1 MSTGPT
7 LDQLMEDLRRIA
19 SEGPGPQQRA
29 EPPPEPTVSSLRLS
43 DHGILVAGAVA
54 SPIAG
59 AANKTVSAEGEAPRR
74 GGFFS
79 GRRLPLLGG
88 ALVVVVVA
96 VGAFVFLRGS
106 ASSSSSTSP
115 SASALSGTARASP
128 TRHGS
133 AADDEHQEEEEDA
146 GEERGEESRRVRF
159 AQRVQVREFEKDQ
172 APHVSVKISSDDI
185 L

>member
-19 SEGPGPQQRA
+19 SEGPGPLQRA

-115 SASALSGTARASP
+115 SASALSGAAPTSP
-128 TRHGS
+128 TRHRS
-133 AADDEHQEEEEDA
+133 TDDGHQEEEEDA